1 MSTAPPVAD
10 NGAARVHRS
19 QSARHTS
26 NPHSH
31 AYRPSADQATNAS
44 HVARR
49 DFEQNNVAQIP
60 RRSVS
65 RDGAANPQYPTR
77 TDSTRAAQPSRERRY
92 ASIDAST
99 ARPPPTNGVAA
110 EYSSSRSHPSA
121 SSHPS
126 TSQRKRTYVT
136 CSTGTWVLGK
146 TIGQGS
152 MGKVKLAKNQ
162 ETGEQVRQNIKS
174 VSQSLQQC

>member
-1 MSTAPPVAD
+1 MSAAPIAD
-10 NGAARVHRS
+10 AAAARVHRS
-19 QSARHTS
+19 QSARHSS

-31 AYRPSADQATNAS
+31 AHRPSADQPGNLT

-49 DFEQNNVAQIP
+49 DFEQSNVAQIP

-65 RDGAANPQYPTR
+65 RDGNAANPQYPAR
-77 TDSTRAAQPSRERRY
+77 TDSTRARAGHGGERRY

-99 ARPPPTNGVAA
+99 THPAAPTNGAVP
-110 EYSSSRSHPSA
+110 EHSSSRAHPS
-121 SSHPS
+121 SSGHPS
-126 TSQRKRTYVT
+126 TTQRKRTYVT

-162 ETGEQVRQNIKS
+162 ETGEQVGHLSRLDVGWN
-174 VSQSLQQC
+174 